1 MKKKFAVVRV
11 HGYMGTFISIMSQDE
26 FATTLCDCDILF
38 ESDNLVE
45 TSDFYQDY
53 IHTFSDK

>member
-26 FATTLCDCDILF
+26 FATTLCNCDILF
-38 ESDNLVE
+38 ESDNFGE

-53 IHTFSDK
+53 IIQ